1 MKNFRVNAA
10 KLGLTLMLL
19 AVPAM
24 GQISPP
30 SGGGSGSSPAATL
43 LASISK
49 PNLTGLYLFDAADY
63 AGGTG
68 TVLHDHSGAGHDCT
82 IPIAAAAN
90 SPTWVVRPDGGYAI
104 YVHPN
109 SPDTLAQDMVVCPIT
124 TVQAFDIV
132 RLSDLAPGSFGTIIG
147 SLDATNY
154 GSQLIKEV
162 SGASSALYN
171 QYVQGFSTPV
181 GGVYNLYGVTNSA
194 TVPYA
199 YYNGIQQFPGGSPAA
214 GPGLFGTVTQIS
226 IGGTNGTSCGGAGV
240 PFCTWP
246 GKVAYLAVYSAAL
259 TQFQMVQNQTAE
271 LAYFKAQGLDLANL
285 VSNTTS
291 AQYNV
296 TCNGNSIYAG
306 ANLNPAT
313 TPCSSLGL
321 PANYVVNNTSLF
333 GMNAAIFIQSKF
345 AAANRYFS
353 PTSQNIL
360 ILADASND
368 LCNASPPFT
377 ATQLGGVYASGV
389 ALAKAQGYST
399 VIIPTMLSRTGCDPQ
414 KNAIDLVLRQQAARM
429 GASLLDMAAIPQ
441 LGADG
446 AYSNL
451 TYFSDATHPTNA
463 GDVLMQGAIARV
475 ILANTGSTA
484 AAPTVSVATA
494 LTLTADVRFLN
505 WTPTAAATGT
515 LPECLGLTGYDYQ
528 IRNLSAF
535 AITMS
540 GAGTETISG
549 SATVAANTPAQFT
562 VQLTSPTAGG
572 CYWQRTQ

>member
-1 MKNFRVNAA
+1 MKNLGVV
-10 KLGLTLMLL
+10 LGLIGL
-19 AVPAM
+19 ALVRPAF

-30 SGGGSGSSPAATL
+30 AGGGSGSSPAATL
-43 LASISK
+43 LASVSK
-49 PNLTGLYLFDAADY
+49 ANLTGLYLFDATDY

-68 TVLHDHSGAGHDCT
+68 TILHDRSGLGHDCSV
-82 IPIAAAAN
+82 PAGAAAN
-90 SPTWVVRPDGGYAI
+90 SPTYTTLGTGIYPV

-109 SPDTLAQDMVVCPIT
+109 LNTDFISQDFVGCPVTTVNEYDIVLLPDT
-124 TVQAFDIV
+124 
-132 RLSDLAPGSFGTIIG
+132 
-147 SLDATNY
+147 TNSY
-154 GSQLIKEV
+154 GYVLGGPTAAGAGAYLLKETA
-162 SGASSALYN
+162 GASSAGYN
-171 QYVQGFSTPV
+171 QYL
-181 GGVYNLYGVTNSA
+181 NNSA
-194 TVPYA
+194 APINSVYSLFSQNSGPTQFA
-199 YYNGIQQFPGGSPAA
+199 YYNGIQQFFVGAPGTSLSGTLTQTYIGGSGGTSCNGGSPVNCVWA
-214 GPGLFGTVTQIS
+214 
-226 IGGTNGTSCGGAGV
+226 
-240 PFCTWP
+240 
-246 GKVAYLAVYSAAL
+246 GKVAYLALYSQPL
-259 TQFQMVQNQTAE
+259 TQAQVIQNHAAI
-271 LAYFKAQGLDLANL
+271 LAYFKANGVDLVNL

-306 ANLNPAT
+306 ANLSPAT

-321 PANYVVNNTSLF
+321 PANYVINNTSLF
-333 GMNAAIFIQSKF
+333 GVT
-345 AAANRYFS
+345 AAAMIQGKLTAAGRYFS
-353 PTSQNIL
+353 PYGENVL
-360 ILADASND
+360 ILTDPSND
-368 LCNASPPFT
+368 LCTPAPTYT
-377 ATQLGGVYASGV
+377 AAQLGGVYASGV

-429 GASLLDMAAIPQ
+429 GASLLDTAAIPQ

-549 SATVAANTPAQFT
+549 SATVAASTPAVFT
-562 VQLTSPTAGG
+562 AQLTSPTAGG
-572 CYWQRTQ
+572 CSWLRTQ